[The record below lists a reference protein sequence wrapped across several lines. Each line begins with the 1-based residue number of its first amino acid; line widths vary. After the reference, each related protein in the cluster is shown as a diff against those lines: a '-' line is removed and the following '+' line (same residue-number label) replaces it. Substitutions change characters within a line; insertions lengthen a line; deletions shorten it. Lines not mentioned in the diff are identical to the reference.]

1 MAKRRFAVL
10 EVVGIAA
17 YGCVVLVVVKEFGM
31 VVVIGVWAGCSD
43 EEAAACSEESHE
55 ELDSVDGGT
64 RAGGFV
70 LLSGGG

>member
-1 MAKRRFAVL
+1 
-10 EVVGIAA
+10 
-17 YGCVVLVVVKEFGM
+17 VVLVVVKEFGM